1 MIKIAVVGSGI
12 SGLGASYYLGKRH
25 HVDLYE
31 SDTRIGGHTH
41 THKIQLEKEI
51 NVDSGFIVFND
62 LNYPNLIQFFNDLG
76 VETANTDMSF
86 SVSSKNSTWSS
97 NEFKKLS
104 TFLKPAKLIFLKNII
119 KFNHAAKENIAGIS
133 FREWLENKNLKKDFV
148 NDYVLPMAAAIW
160 STPMDKIG
168 EYPVESML
176 AFLKNHG
183 LLKLINRPQWRFVK
197 NGSASY
203 IDAIIQTS
211 NINNVFTGESPII
224 NKSNQQWQLKTSNHE
239 LDYDQVVIAT
249 HINDVPKLLAN
260 YKDFS
265 FMSDFSYNTN
275 KTILHTDES
284 LMPVSKKLW
293 SSWNSFKYD
302 DYEYVTYWMNN
313 LQNIKSKTNF
323 FVTIGNFPQIK
334 TQNILKV
341 MQYEHPLFDFTSQEV
356 KDKVNELQGLD
367 NLYFAG
373 AYQGYGF
380 HEDGLTSALNVVSMI
395 DHAI

>member
-1 MIKIAVVGSGI
+1 MMKIAVVGSGI

-31 SDTRIGGHTH
+31 SDTRLGGHTH

-62 LNYPNLIQFFNDLG
+62 LNYPNLIQFFNELG
-76 VETANTDMSF
+76 VETADTEMSF
-86 SVSSKNSTWSS
+86 SVSSKTSTWSS

-104 TFLKPAKLIFLKNII
+104 TFFKPAKLNFLKNII
-119 KFNHAAKENIAGIS
+119 KFNHAAKQNSAGIS
-133 FREWLENKNLKKDFV
+133 FKEWLADKNLKKEFI

-183 LLKLINRPQWRFVK
+183 LLKLINRPQWHFVK

-224 NKSNQQWQLKTSNHE
+224 NKSNQQWRLKTSNHE

-302 DYEYVTYWMNN
+302 DFEYVTYWMNN

-323 FVTIGNFPQIK
+323 FVTIGNFPQIR

-356 KDKVNELQGLD
+356 KDKVSELQGLD

-380 HEDGLTSALNVVSMI
+380 HEDGLTSALNVVRMI

>member
-203 IDAIIQTS
+203 IDAIIETS

-224 NKSNQQWQLKTSNHE
+224 NKSNQQWRLKTSNHE
-239 LDYDQVVIAT
+239 LDYDHVVIAT
-249 HINDVPKLLAN
+249 HINDVPKLFAN

-284 LMPVSKKLW
+284 FMPVSKKLW

-313 LQNIKSKTNF
+313 LQNIKSKTNL
-323 FVTIGNFPQIK
+323 FVTIGNFPQIQ

-356 KDKVNELQGLD
+356 KDKVSVLQGLD
-367 NLYFAG
+367 NLYFTG

-380 HEDGLTSALNVVSMI
+380 HEDGLSSALNVVRMI

>member
-1 MIKIAVVGSGI
+1 
-12 SGLGASYYLGKRH
+12 
-25 HVDLYE
+25 
-31 SDTRIGGHTH
+31 
-41 THKIQLEKEI
+41 
-51 NVDSGFIVFND
+51 
-62 LNYPNLIQFFNDLG
+62 
-76 VETANTDMSF
+76 
-86 SVSSKNSTWSS
+86 
-97 NEFKKLS
+97 
-104 TFLKPAKLIFLKNII
+104 
-119 KFNHAAKENIAGIS
+119 
-133 FREWLENKNLKKDFV
+133 
-148 NDYVLPMAAAIW
+148 MAAAIW

-183 LLKLINRPQWRFVK
+183 LLKLINRPQWHFVK

-224 NKSNQQWQLKTSNHE
+224 NKSNQQWRLKTSNHE

-249 HINDVPKLLAN
+249 HINDAPKLLAN

-284 LMPVSKKLW
+284 FMPVSKKLW

-302 DYEYVTYWMNN
+302 DFEYVTYWMNN

-323 FVTIGNFPQIK
+323 FVTIGNFPQIQ

-356 KDKVNELQGLD
+356 KDKVSELQGLD

-380 HEDGLTSALNVVSMI
+380 HEDGLTSALNVVRMI

>member
-1 MIKIAVVGSGI
+1 MMKIAVVGSGI

-41 THKIQLEKEI
+41 THKIQLEEEI

-62 LNYPNLIQFFNDLG
+62 LNYPNLIQFFNELG
-76 VETANTDMSF
+76 VDTADTDMSF
-86 SVSSKNSTWSS
+86 SVSSKTSTWSS

-104 TFLKPAKLIFLKNII
+104 TFFKPAKLNFLKNII
-119 KFNHAAKENIAGIS
+119 KFNHAAKQNIAGIS
-133 FREWLENKNLKKDFV
+133 FRAWLANKNLKKEFI

-176 AFLKNHG
+176 AFLRNHG
-183 LLKLINRPQWRFVK
+183 LLKLINRPQWQFVK

-203 IDAIIQTS
+203 IDAIIESS

-224 NKSNQQWQLKTSNHE
+224 NKSNQQWRLKTSHHE
-239 LDYDQVVIAT
+239 LNYDQLVIAT
-249 HINDVPKLLAN
+249 HVNDVPKLLAN
-260 YKDFS
+260 YNDFS
-265 FMSDFSYNTN
+265 FMSDFSYNIN
-275 KTILHTDES
+275 KTILHTDENF
-284 LMPVSKKLW
+284 MPASKKLW
-293 SSWNSFKYD
+293 SSWNTFKYD

-313 LQNIKSKTNF
+313 LQNIKSKTNL
-323 FVTIGNFPQIK
+323 FVTIGNFPQIQ

-356 KDKVNELQGLD
+356 KEKVSELQGLD

-380 HEDGLTSALNVVSMI
+380 HEDGLTSALNVVRMI

>member
-1 MIKIAVVGSGI
+1 MKIAVVGSGI

-41 THKIQLEKEI
+41 THKIQLEEEI

-62 LNYPNLIQFFNDLG
+62 LNYPNLIQFFNELG
-76 VETANTDMSF
+76 VDTADTDMSF

-104 TFLKPAKLIFLKNII
+104 TFFKPAKLIFLKNII

-133 FREWLENKNLKKDFV
+133 FREWLENKNLKKEFV

-224 NKSNQQWQLKTSNHE
+224 NKSNQQWRLKTSNHE

-302 DYEYVTYWMNN
+302 DFEYVTYWMNN

-323 FVTIGNFPQIK
+323 FVTIGNFPQIQ

-341 MQYEHPLFDFTSQEV
+341 MQYEHPLFDFTSKEV
-356 KDKVNELQGLD
+356 KDKLSELQGLD

-380 HEDGLTSALNVVSMI
+380 HEDGLTSALNVVRMI